1 MKRSILAMIALLALL
16 LAACAGAGS
25 GQLAGLPDQPDEAA
39 PSQAAADD
47 GGEGAPGAPEQPR
60 GYAAPAK
67 QRIIKT
73 GELSLEVDNVA
84 SALADVRA
92 VAAGLG
98 GYVGGSQAGTLEES
112 ASLTLRIPAARFDEA
127 LSRLRELGGKVVGEA
142 TQEQDV
148 TSQVVDLQA
157 RIENLEASEASYR
170 ALAERAE
177 RVEDVL
183 AVQSRLDEVRGEI
196 EQMRAQLEN
205 VTGQADLSTLTV
217 TLLPAA
223 APVQAQAEG
232 WDPGARLA
240 EAVAALV
247 GIGQAILN
255 GLIWIGVVIVPVLL
269 GLGLVALIGLRVAA
283 EVRRRLP
290 AAPAGEPV
298 ER

>member
-1 MKRSILAMIALLALL
+1 MKRLILAMMALLALL

-25 GQLAGLPDQPDEAA
+25 GQLAGLRDQPEQAA
-39 PSQAAADD
+39 PSHAAADD

-60 GYAAPAK
+60 GFAAPSE

-127 LSRLRELGGKVVGEA
+127 LSRLRELGGKVVGES

-170 ALAERAE
+170 ALAERAD

-255 GLIWIGVVIVPVLL
+255 GLIWIGVVIVPVAL
-269 GLGLVALIGLRVAA
+269 GLGLVALLGLRVAA

>member
-60 GYAAPAK
+60 GFAAPAE

-127 LSRLRELGGKVVGEA
+127 LSRLRELGGKVVGES
-142 TQEQDV
+142 TREQDV

>member
-60 GYAAPAK
+60 GFAAPAE

-127 LSRLRELGGKVVGEA
+127 LSRLRELGGKVVGES

-148 TSQVVDLQA
+148 TAQVVDLGA